1 MNESATFSIQSVED
15 LYSYVFGLN
24 TTNEYWKRCVC
35 EATIDLLEHDD
46 DDDDDFPLHSLT
58 DSERT
63 EELAILQ
70 KYAKCYENIETGTVS
85 AEEVLKDCAESD
97 ALLPDTMPEEFNM
110 YMSAKMTETKFFYYC
125 PVHHRKNPA
134 KLIEV
139 IERSSPDDFGHLV
152 ELSYK
157 VWKHYDTLLE

>member
-1 MNESATFSIQSVED
+1 MNESATFSIQSIED
-15 LYSYVFGLN
+15 LYSYVFGLS
-24 TTNEYWKRCVC
+24 TTNDYWKRCIR
-35 EATIDLLEHDD
+35 EATIDMLERDD
-46 DDDDDFPLHSLT
+46 EDAFPSQSLT
-58 DSERT
+58 DGERE

-70 KYAKCYENIETGTVS
+70 KYAKHYEDIETGTVS
-85 AEEVLKDCAESD
+85 EEEVLKDCAESD

>member
-1 MNESATFSIQSVED
+1 M
-15 LYSYVFGLN
+15 
-24 TTNEYWKRCVC
+24 
-35 EATIDLLEHDD
+35 
-46 DDDDDFPLHSLT
+46 
-58 DSERT
+58 
-63 EELAILQ
+63 Q
-70 KYAKCYENIETGTVS
+70 KYAKHYMNIETGIVS
-85 AEEVLKDCAESD
+85 EDEVLKYCEESD
-97 ALLPDTMPEEFNM
+97 SLLPDIMPEDFNL
-110 YMSAKMTETKFFYYC
+110 YISAKMTETKFFYCC

>member
-1 MNESATFSIQSVED
+1 MNESATFSIQSIED
-15 LYSYVFGLN
+15 LYNYVFGLN
-24 TTNEYWKRCVC
+24 TTNDYWKRCIC
-35 EATIDLLEHDD
+35 EATIDMLERDD
-46 DDDDDFPLHSLT
+46 EDASPSQSLT
-58 DSERT
+58 DSERA

-70 KYAKCYENIETGTVS
+70 KYANHYENIEIGTVS
-85 AEEVLKDCAESD
+85 DEEVLKYCAELD
-97 ALLPDTMPEEFNM
+97 ALLPDTMPEEFNI
-110 YMSAKMTETKFFYYC
+110 YMNAKMTETKFFYCC

-157 VWKHYDTLLE
+157 VWKHYDTLLK